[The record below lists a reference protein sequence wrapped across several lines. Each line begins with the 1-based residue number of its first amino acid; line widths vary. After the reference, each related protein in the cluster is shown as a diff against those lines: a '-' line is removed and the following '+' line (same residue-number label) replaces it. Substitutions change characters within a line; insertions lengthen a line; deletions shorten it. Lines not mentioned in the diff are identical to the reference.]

1 MGALW
6 VIFMGEG
13 VCFIH
18 FWYACRQFVDVLAGW
33 GRRGHLVFIAE
44 VCFGFLFW
52 LGFPFA
58 NLCKQWWVG
67 PPRTFLL
74 WFLFSHLN
82 YLIKGGVY
90 KVVWTGFAIVIL
102 LLASCTPFRTDV
114 SCIQCGE
121 YNLENVMRFNLLD
134 RSCKNFM
141 FVSYC
146 SALLLTI
153 CGLR

>member
-1 MGALW
+1 M
-6 VIFMGEG
+6 
-13 VCFIH
+13 
-18 FWYACRQFVDVLAGW
+18 
-33 GRRGHLVFIAE
+33 VFIAE

-134 RSCKNFM
+134 RSCKNCM

>member
-1 MGALW
+1 MLADNLLMCW
-6 VIFMGEG
+6 LAEEEG
-13 VCFIH
+13 VT
-18 FWYACRQFVDVLAGW
+18 WYSLLRFV
-33 GRRGHLVFIAE
+33 LVF
-44 VCFGFLFW
+44 CFGLVFL
-52 LGFPFA
+52 LLICV
-58 NLCKQWWVG
+58 NKWWVG